1 MTSGAP
7 RIEPGDRSDV
17 GLFTWAL
24 AGVSG
29 RVTGTD
35 APNLF
40 LTLGRHRKLF
50 RGWLRF
56 AGRLMPGGTLPRRE
70 TELVILRVA
79 HLRDCRYEFDH
90 HVALGRRAGV
100 TDADVE
106 RVVAGPEDP
115 GWSAR
120 ERTLLTAVDELHH
133 DQDLSDDTWRSV
145 RAELPENRAIELVLL
160 VGHYEMLATAIGT
173 LRIQPDKPRRTGG
186 RGAPARLRR

>member
-1 MTSGAP
+1 MTTGSP

-17 GLFTWAL
+17 GLFTWGL
-24 AGVSG
+24 ASVSG
-29 RVTGTD
+29 RVTGTGP
-35 APNLF
+35 PNLF

-90 HVALGRRAGV
+90 HVALGKRAGV
-100 TDADVE
+100 SAADVE
-106 RVVAGPEDP
+106 RVVAGPTAD
-115 GWSAR
+115 GWSSR
-120 ERTLLTAVDELHH
+120 ERTLLAAVDELHH
-133 DQDLSDDTWRSV
+133 THDLDDDAWRSL
-145 RAELPENRAIELVLL
+145 RAELSEPRAIELLLL

-173 LRIQPDKPRRTGG
+173 LRIQPDQPRRTGG
-186 RGAPARLRR
+186 SGAFARLRR